1 MQNQKA
7 TQTHPILDLLEHTKP
22 EQDWVLV
29 PLSGAVSR
37 EGSYGQFI
45 KLAFRSDADE
55 ELTATCD
62 RQHFDLLFPYIERLT
77 AAESDRGRNG
87 TKEEVLVPVFFL
99 DKSKK
104 WKFSHVGAQLL
115 LSESGGSISKTGH
128 MEISEKVEKYE
139 FRCKSDTTAKAS
151 MVKIAKSNGMSLNE
165 FLSHIIEREIQNNIP
180 IAVIT

>member
-1 MQNQKA
+1 VQIQNVL
-7 TQTHPILDLLEHTKP
+7 HPILELLEHTKP

-45 KLAFRSDADE
+45 KLAFRSETEE

-77 AAESDRGRNG
+77 AAESGRGRNG

-99 DKSKK
+99 TRSKPMSMWSTFFARRAK
-104 WKFSHVGAQLL
+104 
-115 LSESGGSISKTGH
+115 
-128 MEISEKVEKYE
+128 EIN
-139 FRCKSDTTAKAS
+139 AK
-151 MVKIAKSNGMSLNE
+151 L
-165 FLSHIIEREIQNNIP
+165 
-180 IAVIT
+180 